1 MENIP
6 LINLFYSLFPLLI
19 VGYFYYKY
27 TNDKYEIFYS
37 TLRMILQLLLIG
49 YALLYIF
56 DNKNVGIG
64 LLIVFFML
72 VVSCM
77 IILRNTKNKSKEH
90 YFTIFAASSLSSLS
104 NLFIVLV
111 FVLEIKYYEPSI
123 IIPIAGMIFANTMN
137 SVSICIERF
146 EKEIELNSFEKAR
159 EYAFKASLI
168 PQINSLLAVGLVS
181 LPGMMT
187 GQILAGIDPLIAVRY
202 QIMIMIML
210 LSTAGLS
217 VIIYFSLIKRYK
229 MYAKKPA
236 KI

>member
-90 YFTIFAASSLSSLS
+90 YFTIFLSSSLSSLS

-146 EKEIELNSFEKAR
+146 EKEIELNSFIKAR

-217 VIIYFSLIKRYK
+217 VIIYFALIKRYK

>member
-27 TNDKYEIFYS
+27 TNNKYEIFYS

-49 YALLYIF
+49 YGLLFIF
-56 DNKNVGIG
+56 DNKNLGLG
-64 LLIVFFML
+64 LLIVLFML

-90 YFTIFAASSLSSLS
+90 YFTIFLASSLSSLS

-111 FVLEIKYYEPSI
+111 FVLEIKTYEPSI

-146 EKEIELNSFEKAR
+146 EKEIELNSFIKAR

-217 VIIYFSLIKRYK
+217 IIIYFALIKRYK
-229 MYAKKPA
+229 MYA
-236 KI
+236 

>member
-1 MENIP
+1 METIP

-27 TNDKYEIFYS
+27 TNNKYEIFYS

-49 YALLYIF
+49 YGLLFIF
-56 DNKNVGIG
+56 DNKNLG
-64 LLIVFFML
+64 LGLFLVFFML

-111 FVLEIKYYEPSI
+111 FVLEIKSYEPSI

-146 EKEIELNSFEKAR
+146 EKEIELNPFIKAR

-217 VIIYFSLIKRYK
+217 IIIYFALIKRYK
-229 MYAKKPA
+229 MYAQKPS

>member
-27 TNDKYEIFYS
+27 TDNKYEIFYS

-49 YALLYIF
+49 YGLLFIF
-56 DNKNVGIG
+56 DNKNLGLG
-64 LLIVFFML
+64 LLIVLFML

-90 YFTIFAASSLSSLS
+90 YFTIFLASSLSSLS

-111 FVLEIKYYEPSI
+111 FVLEIKTYEPSI

-146 EKEIELNSFEKAR
+146 EKEIELNSFIKAR

-217 VIIYFSLIKRYK
+217 IIIYFALIKRYK
-229 MYAKKPA
+229 MYA
-236 KI
+236 

>member
-56 DNKNVGIG
+56 DNKNIGIG

>member
-90 YFTIFAASSLSSLS
+90 YFTIFLASSLSSLS

-146 EKEIELNSFEKAR
+146 EKEIELNSFIKAR

-217 VIIYFSLIKRYK
+217 VIIYFALIKRYK

>member
-27 TNDKYEIFYS
+27 TNNKYEIFYS

-49 YALLYIF
+49 YGLLFIF
-56 DNKNVGIG
+56 DNKNLGLG
-64 LLIVFFML
+64 LLIVLFML

-90 YFTIFAASSLSSLS
+90 YFTIFLASSLSSLS

-111 FVLEIKYYEPSI
+111 FVLEIKTYEPSI

-146 EKEIELNSFEKAR
+146 EKEIELNSFIKAR

-217 VIIYFSLIKRYK
+217 IIIYFALIKRYSL
-229 MYAKKPA
+229 
-236 KI
+236 